1 MISNDILIEF
11 ISYIYEMKDLDDLIN
26 NLPKQ
31 LYNIVYNI
39 LINTSYYDV
48 PVLDH
53 TPT

>member
-31 LYNIVYNI
+31 LYNIV
-39 LINTSYYDV
+39 INTSYYDV